1 MVELIFNPNLA
12 VYPILLAICLCH
24 ANWTL
29 CGRSMAGFVLE
40 TQCVQAQSKYHYM
53 SYFSEGFGALQI
65 EGNVA
70 IALAIQYYEYWI

>member
-1 MVELIFNPNLA
+1 
-12 VYPILLAICLCH
+12 
-24 ANWTL
+24 
-29 CGRSMAGFVLE
+29 MAGFVLE